1 MLKKMIFNIIN
12 GIYVLELN
20 TRSLDVKINRNEHNL
35 LGTECAELFKID
47 WNASFIVLFY
57 TRTQNSHEYQ
67 RLEEYII

>member
-35 LGTECAELFKID
+35 LGTESAELFKID
-47 WNASFIVLFY
+47 
-57 TRTQNSHEYQ
+57 
-67 RLEEYII
+67 